1 MAERARL
8 NQITITG
15 PNITLADL
23 QWLVQ
28 NAAHLASDSRVHLF
42 GGQDDPRDPIPERLV
57 LDGKIGTAV
66 PVTAVARGTRPL

>member
-1 MAERARL
+1 MAERARI

-28 NAAHLASDSRVHLF
+28 HAAHLAPDSPVDLF
-42 GGQDDPRDPIPERLV
+42 GGQDDQRDPIPERLV
-57 LDGKIGTAV
+57 LNGKIGPATSGPAV
-66 PVTAVARGTRPL
+66 RPLGVR